1 MNAPIKEGREILA
14 RVMAALV
21 DAPECYIPVRGPW
34 LPLTEAQTAN
44 WDARQ
49 TIGRLLR
56 EGAIDLTPDVEEE
69 TPYVVLSPAEER
81 ALFVSPAQSFEQD
94 MEETEKRARIEAKP
108 AQSTLFS

>member
-1 MNAPIKEGREILA
+1 MNIPIKEGREILA
-14 RVMAALV
+14 RVMSTLV

-44 WDARQ
+44 WEARQ

-56 EGAIDLTPDVEEE
+56 EGAIDLTPDVEEI
-69 TPYVVLSPAEER
+69 S
-81 ALFVSPAQSFEQD
+81 SAQSFEQD
-94 MEETEKRARIEAKP
+94 LEETEKRARMEAKP